1 MIPTDRTGTARAVL
15 AVCTVFELRP
25 GETDSRIPGAWKFA
39 RNAAAA
45 KRRPAH
51 RPEAAAYRVCVDKP
65 PQSQT
70 LPETHDTPVLE
81 NDILR
86 AEITPDGKL
95 DLLHKAGGRWY
106 RDVLTLEDTADTGH
120 SYISLP
126 LAGDAPVGPGE
137 PVSMKYTRDAV
148 CQEAVLSFLMR
159 LPEALNEDRT
169 ARSSRLVACPVTLT
183 LRLHAGEPFLRASWQ
198 IENRARDHRLRML
211 VRTGLDA
218 DATTALYP
226 HSGEEQALFCCDC
239 LQTPLLAAAAPVDTR
254 KFLGGRPA
262 LQEAA
267 IAEFFYQDDPYPTA
281 RLPRRGGCLSLP
293 SDVQMT
299 ALKKSE
305 DRQAYVLRFFS
316 TRKEERLVPLH
327 LDRTRFSRVEKSD
340 LQERAGE
347 PLPLDADGCAVPV
360 KAGEIVTLRLI
371 PVKGEGHEHP

>member
-65 PQSQT
+65 SQSQT

-211 VRTGLDA
+211 VRTGLNA
-218 DATTALYP
+218 DATTALSP
-226 HSGEEQALFCCDC
+226 FDLVQHRRSELDVRLCSESRHNSGMVSLSDGAAGFSVLNSDAYSRIHHRINSPSAC
-239 LQTPLLAAAAPVDTR
+239 LREFSYTP
-254 KFLGGRPA
+254 
-262 LQEAA
+262 
-267 IAEFFYQDDPYPTA
+267 AEY
-281 RLPRRGGCLSLP
+281 LP
-293 SDVQMT
+293 SDCI
-299 ALKKSE
+299 A
-305 DRQAYVLRFFS
+305 
-316 TRKEERLVPLH
+316 ERPEPYA
-327 LDRTRFSRVEKSD
+327 SWC
-340 LQERAGE
+340 AG
-347 PLPLDADGCAVPV
+347 
-360 KAGEIVTLRLI
+360 I
-371 PVKGEGHEHP
+371 

>member
-25 GETDSRIPGAWKFA
+25 
-39 RNAAAA
+39 
-45 KRRPAH
+45 AH
-51 RPEAAAYRVCVDKP
+51 RPEAAAYRVCVDEP
-65 PQSQT
+65 LQSQT

-81 NDILR
+81 NDFLR
-86 AEITPDGKL
+86 AELAPDGKL

-218 DATTALYP
+218 DVTTALYP
-226 HSGEEQALFCCDC
+226 VIYCQYFDWLYCFSDPIQGLLGTAHSREEKNGGE
-239 LQTPLLAAAAPVDTR
+239 
-254 KFLGGRPA
+254 
-262 LQEAA
+262 
-267 IAEFFYQDDPYPTA
+267 
-281 RLPRRGGCLSLP
+281 
-293 SDVQMT
+293 
-299 ALKKSE
+299 
-305 DRQAYVLRFFS
+305 
-316 TRKEERLVPLH
+316 
-327 LDRTRFSRVEKSD
+327 
-340 LQERAGE
+340 
-347 PLPLDADGCAVPV
+347 
-360 KAGEIVTLRLI
+360 
-371 PVKGEGHEHP
+371 

>member
-25 GETDSRIPGAWKFA
+25 
-39 RNAAAA
+39 
-45 KRRPAH
+45 AH
-51 RPEAAAYRVCVDKP
+51 RPEAAAYRVSVDKP
-65 PQSQT
+65 SQSQT

-81 NDILR
+81 NDFLR

-95 DLLHKAGGRWY
+95 DLLHKASGRWY

-239 LQTPLLAAAAPVDTR
+239 L
-254 KFLGGRPA
+254 
-262 LQEAA
+262 
-267 IAEFFYQDDPYPTA
+267 
-281 RLPRRGGCLSLP
+281 
-293 SDVQMT
+293 
-299 ALKKSE
+299 
-305 DRQAYVLRFFS
+305 
-316 TRKEERLVPLH
+316 
-327 LDRTRFSRVEKSD
+327 
-340 LQERAGE
+340 
-347 PLPLDADGCAVPV
+347 
-360 KAGEIVTLRLI
+360 
-371 PVKGEGHEHP
+371 

>member
-70 LPETHDTPVLE
+70 LPGTHDTPVLE

-95 DLLHKAGGRWY
+95 NLLHKAGGRWY

-211 VRTGLDA
+211 VRTGLNA
-218 DATTALYP
+218 DATTALSPFDLVQHRRSELDVRLCSESRHNSGMVSLSDGAAGFSVLNSGAYSYENLQAQPGTLALTLLRATARIWPEAGADWPEDDAWHAEENQCLRTICIDTALYP
-226 HSGEEQALFCCDC
+226 HSGEEQARFCCDC
-239 LQTPLLAAAAPVDTR
+239 L
-254 KFLGGRPA
+254 
-262 LQEAA
+262 
-267 IAEFFYQDDPYPTA
+267 
-281 RLPRRGGCLSLP
+281 
-293 SDVQMT
+293 
-299 ALKKSE
+299 
-305 DRQAYVLRFFS
+305 
-316 TRKEERLVPLH
+316 
-327 LDRTRFSRVEKSD
+327 
-340 LQERAGE
+340 
-347 PLPLDADGCAVPV
+347 
-360 KAGEIVTLRLI
+360 
-371 PVKGEGHEHP
+371 

>member
-1 MIPTDRTGTARAVL
+1 MEV
-15 AVCTVFELRP
+15 
-25 GETDSRIPGAWKFA
+25 
-39 RNAAAA
+39 
-45 KRRPAH
+45 
-51 RPEAAAYRVCVDKP
+51 RPECGCCKAPTGAQAGSRSLPRCVDKP
-65 PQSQT
+65 SQSQT
-70 LPETHDTPVLE
+70 LSETHDTPVLE

-211 VRTGLDA
+211 VRTGLNA
-218 DATTALYP
+218 DATTALSP
-226 HSGEEQALFCCDC
+226 FDLVQHRRSELDVRLCSESRHNSGMVSLSDGAAGFSVLNSDAYSRIHHRINSPSAC
-239 LQTPLLAAAAPVDTR
+239 LREFSYTP
-254 KFLGGRPA
+254 
-262 LQEAA
+262 
-267 IAEFFYQDDPYPTA
+267 AEY
-281 RLPRRGGCLSLP
+281 LP
-293 SDVQMT
+293 SDCI
-299 ALKKSE
+299 
-305 DRQAYVLRFFS
+305 
-316 TRKEERLVPLH
+316 EERPEPYA
-327 LDRTRFSRVEKSD
+327 SWC
-340 LQERAGE
+340 AG
-347 PLPLDADGCAVPV
+347 
-360 KAGEIVTLRLI
+360 I
-371 PVKGEGHEHP
+371 